1 MIEAL
6 YGVEFVSNMNNGG
19 YGVAVLE
26 TGRILGG
33 DSSFVFIGDYEV
45 KNGIVHA
52 NIKCTNDRETLES
65 IFGDLKEFNL
75 QLEGALNEKEFIL
88 QGNMLENPDMK
99 IAVKLTRRVELP

>member
-33 DSSFVFIGDYEV
+33 DSSFVFVGDYEV

-52 NIKCTNDRETLES
+52 NVKCTNDRGMLES

-75 QLEGALNEKEFIL
+75 QLEGTPNEKEFIL
-88 QGNMLENPDMK
+88 QGHMLENPDMK
-99 IAVKLTRRVELP
+99 IGVKLSRRAELP